1 MTVKELSNLR
11 IRDKLLFRVIVL
23 VLFCLSH
30 YSCSQTSNLMNEKR
44 GVVVYP
50 SDLTS
55 VGCKE
60 WVEMAKDAD
69 LNVIGL
75 HSDTRLET
83 LPKLKAFLESEQ
95 GKVFLAECKEYNINV
110 EYEQH
115 ILMELLPRNLFE
127 EHPEFFRVDK
137 KGKRNGDYNMCF
149 TSEEAMEI
157 VKKNAVEIAH
167 WIKPTSHRYFFWTD
181 DVQLYCNCA
190 ECSKY
195 SPSEQVLLYE
205 NAILKALKK
214 YDPKATVAH
223 LAYVETVLP
232 PKKVKPLPGIFLE
245 FAPIQRD
252 YAKPLDAELAVHL
265 KNNLEIFPPET
276 AHILEYWLDV
286 SMFSN
291 WERDN
296 LVKVPCNKQ
305 EIRRDV
311 ELYEELGIKSI
322 TTFGAWINDDY
333 MQKFGEDY
341 SRKIIREYGEAL
353 KNE

>member
-1 MTVKELSNLR
+1 M
-11 IRDKLLFRVIVL
+11 I
-23 VLFCLSH
+23 
-30 YSCSQTSNLMNEKR
+30 EKR
-44 GVVVYP
+44 GVVLYP

-55 VGCKE
+55 VGCTK

-83 LPKLKAFLESEQ
+83 LPKLKTFLESEQ
-95 GKVFLAECKEYNINV
+95 GKVFLTECKKYDIDV

-115 ILMELLPRNLFE
+115 ILMELLPRDLFK

-137 KGKRNGDYNMCF
+137 EGKRNGDYNMCF
-149 TSEEAMEI
+149 TSKDAMEI

-181 DVQLYCNCA
+181 DVQLYCNCS
-190 ECSKY
+190 ECIKY
-195 SPSEQVLLYE
+195 NPSEQVLLYE
-205 NAILKALKK
+205 NALLEALKD
-214 YDPKATVAH
+214 YDPQATVAH
-223 LAYVETVLP
+223 LAYHKTLAP
-232 PKKVKPLPGIFLE
+232 PKKVKPLPGVFFE
-245 FAPIQRD
+245 FAPIERD
-252 YAKPLDAELAVHL
+252 YNKPLDVELVTHL

-286 SMFSN
+286 SMFSG
-291 WERDN
+291 WKRDN
-296 LVKVPCNKQ
+296 LVKVPCGKE

-311 ELYEELGIKSI
+311 ELYKGLGINSI
-322 TTFGAWINDDY
+322 TTFGAWINGDY
-333 MQKFGEDY
+333 MEKFGEEY
-341 SRKIIREYGEAL
+341 AQKIIREYGEAL

>member
-1 MTVKELSNLR
+1 MKNLA
-11 IRDKLLFRVIVL
+11 IIFLGLTTLLFQ
-23 VLFCLSH
+23 
-30 YSCSQTSNLMNEKR
+30 CSFNTENKNSVETVTKR
-44 GVVVYP
+44 GIVVYP

-55 VGCKE
+55 VGCKK
-60 WVEMAKDAD
+60 WVEMANDAG

-83 LPKLKAFLESEQ
+83 LPKLKTFLESEQ
-95 GKVFLAECKEYNINV
+95 GRIFLAECEKYNIDV

-115 ILMELLPRNLFE
+115 ILMELLPRDLSE

-137 KGKRNGDYNMCF
+137 EGKRNGDYNMCF

-205 NAILKALKK
+205 NAILKALKE
-214 YDPKATVAH
+214 YDPEATVAH
-223 LAYVETVLP
+223 LAYHKTLAP
-232 PKKVKPLPGIFLE
+232 PKKVKPLPGVFFE

-252 YAKPLDAELAVHL
+252 YDNPLDAELLTHL
-265 KNNLEIFPPET
+265 KNNLEIFPQET

-291 WERDN
+291 WEKDN
-296 LVKVPCNKQ
+296 LVKVPCSKE

-311 ELYEELGIKSI
+311 ELYEKLGIKSM
-322 TTFGAWINDDY
+322 TTFGAWINADY

-341 SRKIIREYGEAL
+341 SQKIVREYGEAL